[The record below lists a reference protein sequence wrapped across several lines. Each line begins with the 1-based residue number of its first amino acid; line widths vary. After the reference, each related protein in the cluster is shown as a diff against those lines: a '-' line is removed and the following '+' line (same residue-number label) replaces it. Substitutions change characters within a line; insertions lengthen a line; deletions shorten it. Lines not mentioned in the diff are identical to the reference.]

1 MSGSI
6 TAYTDGN
13 GTTYSSISPRTT
25 AFVVKD
31 LLERG
36 APYLVFEKFGQA
48 KPIPEKHS
56 QVIKF
61 RRYFLNFGTF
71 EFGPGD
77 EDVYNPFEY
86 YGSTGENG
94 LFTVAS
100 GVTGRKILTEGV
112 TPDPTKLDTEDISAT
127 LVQYG
132 DYTTISDVILDTHED
147 PVLQEAIAI
156 VGEQAAYMV
165 ELIRY
170 GVLAASTNAFYA
182 GGSSKAT
189 VDEKI
194 SLTLQRKVTRGLKRQ
209 LAKPITSVVR
219 STAMYGTEAIAPS
232 YIGVVHPDCEA
243 DIRDMTGF
251 VPAEKYGTMTPF
263 EGEIGKVEDVRYIS
277 STVVQVDPAAGAAV
291 GATGLVSSDDTNID
305 VYPCIYL
312 GKDAYGLVPLKGKN
326 AISPMVHNPTVS
338 DSDPLAQRGH
348 VGWKT
353 WQTAVILNPAW
364 MAVAHVG
371 VTDLV

>member
-1 MSGSI
+1 MAGSI
-6 TAYTDGN
+6 TAYGDGN

-25 AFVVKD
+25 AYVVKD

-61 RRYFLNFGTF
+61 RRYFLNYGTF
-71 EFGPGD
+71 SFGSGSA
-77 EDVYNPFEY
+77 DVYNPAQY
-86 YGSTGENG
+86 YADTGTNG
-94 LFTVAS
+94 LFTVGS

-112 TPDPTKLDTEDISAT
+112 TPSPTALDTEDISAT

-182 GGSSKAT
+182 GGNSVAT
-189 VDEKI
+189 VDEKL
-194 SLTLQRKVTRGLKRQ
+194 SLSFQRKITRALKRQ
-209 LAKPITSVVR
+209 LAKPITSVVK
-219 STAMYGTEAIAPS
+219 STANFGTEPIAPA
-232 YIGVVHPDCEA
+232 YIAITHPDVES

-251 VPAEKYGTMTPF
+251 VPAEKYGSVQPF
-263 EGEIGKVEDVRYIS
+263 EGEIGKVEDVRYLT
-277 STVVQVDPAAGAAV
+277 STVVQVATDSGASV
-291 GATGLVSSDDTNID
+291 STTGLTTSGTKVD
-305 VYPCIYL
+305 VYPIIYL

-326 AISPMVHNPTVS
+326 AITPMVHNPTVS

-353 WQTAVILNPAW
+353 WQTAIILNPAW
-364 MAVAHVG
+364 MAVAKVG
-371 VTDLV
+371 VTSL

>member
-1 MSGSI
+1 MAGSI
-6 TAYTDGN
+6 TAYGDGN

-25 AFVVKD
+25 AYVVKD

-61 RRYFLNFGTF
+61 RRYFLNYGTF
-71 EFGPGD
+71 SFGSGNA
-77 EDVYNPFEY
+77 DVYNPAQY
-86 YGSTGENG
+86 YASTGENG
-94 LFTVAS
+94 LFTVGS
-100 GVTGRKILTEGV
+100 GVTGRKVLTEGV
-112 TPDPTKLDTEDISAT
+112 TPNPTKLDSEDISAT

-182 GGSSKAT
+182 GGTSTDT
-189 VDEKI
+189 VDEK
-194 SLTLQRKVTRGLKRQ
+194 LTLTFQRKITRALKRQ
-209 LAKPITSVVR
+209 LAKPITSVVK
-219 STAMYGTEAIAPS
+219 STALFGTEPIAPS
-232 YIGVVHPDCEA
+232 YIGIAHPDCES

-251 VPAEKYGTMTPF
+251 VPAEKYGSVTPF
-263 EGEIGKVEDVRYIS
+263 EGEIGKVEDVRYLT
-277 STVVQVDPAAGAAV
+277 STVIQVAASSGAAV
-291 GATGLVSSDDTNID
+291 GSTGLTTTDASNID
-305 VYPCIYL
+305 VYPIIYL

-364 MAVAHVG
+364 MAVARVG
-371 VTDLV
+371 VTAL